1 MDSGRTVV
9 DAASCSIPELNGCH
23 SRFISRTAM
32 NNKHLDYHHKKNI
45 DVASVFLLSL
55 ILSGI
60 LAAISITYSLQ
71 SEQNNLQKVA
81 RFYGNHFSQ
90 KITASIQSLSL
101 NLSPLYTMLILHDG
115 RTDHFE
121 KVAEHIAQINPE
133 ILNINLARNGI
144 VTNVYPYER
153 NKNALGHNLLE
164 SEQRRQE
171 ARLARDSRRITLAGP
186 FNLIQGGRGL
196 AFRQPVYLPS
206 SENPQQKQFWGFAII
221 TYRFPDVLFKK
232 MDFTLPDLHLLASRG
247 FAWTLWRTAPVTGT
261 PETLL
266 TSKKAVGK
274 DAQRHPVSLPN
285 ATWYFDICPVNGWF
299 DTNTIFLY
307 IYFSIPLCLLFSIA
321 TMQFSMLLNKR
332 NEIVLQSKMDTLTD
346 LYNKRSFWEL
356 LEPVLKQYL
365 ERDSAERSSRL
376 FLCVFDLNN
385 FKAINDTY
393 GHMVGDKILIEFS
406 RRLSSVLS
414 HEEFASRFG
423 GDEFVAA
430 VYGSADFSSKLAEL
444 KQLLEGS
451 YNVDEHSLPISVS
464 IGVISPEAAMLRDKP
479 QHLTLGEF
487 FLEKVDMAIICA
499 PSPAISTS
507 ARKLPSMWRKACLP
521 SLPKKAPP

>member
-1 MDSGRTVV
+1 MFRMFRTASAMDSGRTVAY
-9 DAASCSIPELNGCH
+9 AARSSIPELNGCH

-90 KITASIQSLSL
+90 KITASIQSLVL

-115 RTDHFE
+115 KTDHFE

-186 FNLIQGGRGL
+186 FNLVQGGRGL

-206 SENPQQKQFWGFAII
+206 SENPQQRQFWGFAII
-221 TYRFPDVLFKK
+221 TYRFPDVLLKK

-247 FAWTLWRTAPVTGT
+247 FAWTLWRTDPVTGT

-266 TSKKAVGK
+266 ASKKAVGK

-430 VYGSADFSSKLAEL
+430 VYGSDDFSCKLAEL

-451 YNVDEHSLPISVS
+451 YNVDEHNLPISVS

-499 PSPAISTS
+499 PSPAIST
-507 ARKLPSMWRKACLP
+507 
-521 SLPKKAPP
+521 

>member
-1 MDSGRTVV
+1 MD
-9 DAASCSIPELNGCH
+9 
-23 SRFISRTAM
+23 
-32 NNKHLDYHHKKNI
+32 NKHLIHHHKKNI
-45 DVASVFLLSL
+45 NVAGVFLLSL
-55 ILSGI
+55 VLSGI
-60 LAAISITYSLQ
+60 LATIVIICLLQ
-71 SEQNNLQKVA
+71 SERNNLQKVA
-81 RFYGNHFSQ
+81 QFYGNHFSQ
-90 KITASIQSLSL
+90 KITSAIQSLSL
-101 NLSPLYTMLILHDG
+101 NLSPLYTMLILHNG
-115 RTDHFE
+115 SIDHFE
-121 KVAEHIAQINPE
+121 SVAEHIALTNPE
-133 ILNINLARNGI
+133 ILNINLARNGV

-153 NKNALGHNLLE
+153 NKEALGHNLLE

-186 FNLIQGGRGL
+186 FNLVQGGKGL

-206 SENPQQKQFWGFAII
+206 PENPHQKEFWGFAII
-221 TYRFPDVLFKK
+221 TYRFPEVLLKK

-247 FAWTLWRTAPVTGT
+247 FAWTLWRTNPVTGQ

-266 TSKKAVGK
+266 TSKKNMAE

-285 ATWYFDICPVNGWF
+285 ATWYFDICPVNGWL

-307 IYFSIPLCLLFSIA
+307 VYFSIPLCLLFSIA

-346 LYNKRSFWEL
+346 LYNKRAFWDL
-356 LEPVLKQYL
+356 LDPTLEQYL
-365 ERDSAERSSRL
+365 KNNSSENSRHL

-393 GHMVGDKILIEFS
+393 GHMTGDKILIEFS
-406 RRLSSVLS
+406 RRLSGALS
-414 HEEFASRFG
+414 HKEFASRFG

-430 VYGSADFSSKLAEL
+430 VYGATDFSDKAAEL
-444 KQLLEGS
+444 KELLEGS
-451 YNVDEHSLPISVS
+451 YSVDGHNLPISVS

-487 FLEKVDMAIICA
+487 FLEKVDMAMY
-499 PSPAISTS
+499 SDKNMFH
-507 ARKLPSMWRKACLP
+507 RKEAGNS
-521 SLPKKAPP
+521 

>member
-1 MDSGRTVV
+1 
-9 DAASCSIPELNGCH
+9 
-23 SRFISRTAM
+23 
-32 NNKHLDYHHKKNI
+32 
-45 DVASVFLLSL
+45 
-55 ILSGI
+55 
-60 LAAISITYSLQ
+60 
-71 SEQNNLQKVA
+71 
-81 RFYGNHFSQ
+81 
-90 KITASIQSLSL
+90 
-101 NLSPLYTMLILHDG
+101 
-115 RTDHFE
+115 
-121 KVAEHIAQINPE
+121 
-133 ILNINLARNGI
+133 
-144 VTNVYPYER
+144 
-153 NKNALGHNLLE
+153 
-164 SEQRRQE
+164 
-171 ARLARDSRRITLAGP
+171 
-186 FNLIQGGRGL
+186 
-196 AFRQPVYLPS
+196 
-206 SENPQQKQFWGFAII
+206 
-221 TYRFPDVLFKK
+221 

-247 FAWTLWRTAPVTGT
+247 FAWTLWRTDPVTGT

-266 TSKKAVGK
+266 ASKKAVGK

-430 VYGSADFSSKLAEL
+430 VYGSADFSCKLAEL

-499 PSPAISTS
+499 PSPAIST
-507 ARKLPSMWRKACLP
+507 
-521 SLPKKAPP
+521 